1 MKLLREINRKTG
13 VTVIVITHAMS
24 VVEKICRNVVVLE
37 HGRVV
42 EKGSV
47 ADVFANPTSQAAKV
61 LLERV
66 DWDA

>member
-1 MKLLREINRKTG
+1 M
-13 VTVIVITHAMS
+13 IVITHSMG
-24 VVEKICRNVVVLE
+24 VVEKICRNVAVLE

-42 EKGSV
+42 EQGSV
-47 ADVFANPTSQAAKV
+47 ADVFANPQSNAAKV